1 MKKKIFSIMM
11 AGLAL
16 VALGSC
22 SNTDY
27 TEKYPDPSKTNT
39 VSVPDVF
46 TAVLFKGNTWL
57 NPVYYR
63 YYCQTQTSGVFGGII
78 GSSNGKGRFMGSGEG
93 IFNVRWT
100 DFYNMLTQ
108 YRVLEKTYNKLDES
122 EQSANKAYLMVSRS
136 ILESQLHEM
145 LSLFGAVPF
154 KGAGTLWEN
163 SDYTSA
169 KQKAA

>member
-46 TAVLFKGNTWL
+46 TAVLVKGNT
-57 NPVYYR
+57 
-63 YYCQTQTSGVFGGII
+63 
-78 GSSNGKGRFMGSGEG
+78 
-93 IFNVRWT
+93 
-100 DFYNMLTQ
+100 
-108 YRVLEKTYNKLDES
+108 
-122 EQSANKAYLMVSRS
+122 
-136 ILESQLHEM
+136 
-145 LSLFGAVPF
+145 
-154 KGAGTLWEN
+154 
-163 SDYTSA
+163 
-169 KQKAA
+169 

>member
-1 MKKKIFSIMM
+1 MM

-46 TAVLFKGNTWL
+46 TAVLHKGNTWL

-63 YYCQTQTSGVFGGII
+63 YYCQTQTS
-78 GSSNGKGRFMGSGEG
+78 
-93 IFNVRWT
+93 
-100 DFYNMLTQ
+100 
-108 YRVLEKTYNKLDES
+108 VLPTEKDVLW
-122 EQSANKAYLMVSRS
+122 
-136 ILESQLHEM
+136 
-145 LSLFGAVPF
+145 AVV
-154 KGAGTLWEN
+154 
-163 SDYTSA
+163 
-169 KQKAA
+169 KAASTTDGLTSMIC